1 MKKQKRIIV
10 KKWDHTNQRLVARVY
25 RASKHFVTVTEYQSP
40 ILRKNEEDCKGL
52 MTRNPKTE
60 MSFGRG
66 FIKEINQIVNKT
78 RALENIY

>member
-25 RASKHFVTVTEYQSP
+25 RASKHFITVVEYQSP
-40 ILRKNEEDCKGL
+40 ILMASEQACKGR
-52 MTRNPKTE
+52 MYRNNKTE

-66 FIKEINQIVNKT
+66 FIEDINNIAQDTSYLREI
-78 RALENIY
+78 Y